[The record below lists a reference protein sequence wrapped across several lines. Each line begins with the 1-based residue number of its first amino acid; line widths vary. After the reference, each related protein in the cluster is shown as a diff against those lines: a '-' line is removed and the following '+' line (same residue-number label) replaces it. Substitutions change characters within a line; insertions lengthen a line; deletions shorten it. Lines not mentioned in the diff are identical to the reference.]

1 MSAYELM
8 DLGQSNFSNSTA
20 LIAVFLSLSFAYL
33 AAAYFVGSKL
43 NRPQVFILNT
53 LYVLFAGITAYSATA
68 FSNGGVKL
76 IRSAGIADPDGF
88 FTGRPWMVKFVGIC
102 LLVAIVMCLKF
113 MWDVRHAKQAIE
125 KQ

>member
-1 MSAYELM
+1 MSPYEMM
-8 DLGQSNFSNSTA
+8 DLGQSNHSNATA

-43 NRPQVFILNT
+43 TRAQVFILNT
-53 LYVLFAGITAYSATA
+53 LYVLFAGITAYSVIA

-76 IRSAGIADPDGF
+76 LIRAGIADPNGF
-88 FTGRPWMVKFVGIC
+88 FTGKPWMVKFVGIC

-113 MWDVRHAKQAIE
+113 MWDVRRAR
-125 KQ
+125 